1 MISVLILAAGASERM
16 GSPKALLQVGG
27 TSLLERIAGTATAA
41 GADELVATVG
51 PPHGHAVR
59 EQLGP
64 KLASVRWAWN
74 AQPELGMLSSVK
86 AGLPL
91 ISEAAAGALIWPV
104 DIPFVS
110 ADSARQ
116 LLAAE
121 LTRPAVLVCGG
132 RGGHPLWLPRS
143 LFAAALA
150 LPVELGLR
158 ALRSAHPPQR
168 IEVSDP
174 EVLRD
179 LDTPEDVRRAQDYW
193 GG

>member
-1 MISVLILAAGASERM
+1 MIAALILAAGASERM
-16 GSPKALLQVGG
+16 GSPKALLRIGG
-27 TSLLERIAGTATAA
+27 ATLLERIAQTATAA
-41 GADELVATVG
+41 GAGELVATVG
-51 PPHGHAVR
+51 PPHGHEIR

-64 KLASVRWAWN
+64 KLPAVRWAWN
-74 AQPELGMLSSVK
+74 AQPELGMLSSVQ

-91 ISEAAAGALIWPV
+91 ISEAACGALIWPV

-110 ADSARQ
+110 ADSVQR

-121 LTRPAVLVCGG
+121 LAQPAVLVCGG

-150 LPVELGLR
+150 LPVELGLW
-158 ALRSAHPPQR
+158 ALRDAHPPQR
-168 IEVSDP
+168 VEVNDL

-179 LDTPEDVRRAQDYW
+179 LDTPEDVQRARDYW